1 MTLNDYPIADVF
13 PYIDTMVIDV
23 NENSGS
29 KIIGS
34 TTGEISTDGKTVSR
48 RIISTMK
55 DKKEFI
61 KVFRESIKTILQLSS
76 TAQKILWYIMDNLPI
91 NKNVVV
97 ITNETCMDACGFKN
111 RKSIRDGIIELLDKN
126 ILTRSSA
133 RYQYWVNPIV
143 MFNGDRI
150 EFIREYRYEK

>member
-1 MTLNDYPIADVF
+1 MTLNDYPIADIF

-23 NENSGS
+23 NENMGN

-34 TTGEISTDGKTVSR
+34 TSGEISVDGKTVSR

-61 KVFRESIKTILQLSS
+61 KVFRESIKTILQLSA
-76 TAQKILWYIMDNLPI
+76 TAQKILWYIMDSLPI

-97 ITNETCMDACGFKN
+97 ITNDACMDTCGFKN
-111 RKSIRDGIIELLDKN
+111 RKSVRDGIIELLDKN
-126 ILTRSSA
+126 ILTRSSVK
-133 RYQYWVNPIV
+133 YKYWVNPIV